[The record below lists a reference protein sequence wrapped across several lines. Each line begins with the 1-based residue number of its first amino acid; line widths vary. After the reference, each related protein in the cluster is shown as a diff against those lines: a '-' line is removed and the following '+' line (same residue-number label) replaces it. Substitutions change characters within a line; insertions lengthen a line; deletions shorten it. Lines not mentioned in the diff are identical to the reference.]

1 MRNQIF
7 KDYSRLDFST
17 PEGRK
22 KIFGALQYFASG
34 ERMKAEA
41 KKVAAA
47 MQAFGTSGDF
57 PTSILPILEKFH
69 ATPAYDTA
77 FEEIFDIRDFTG
89 SKRSGFSILDVED
102 GLAFRKVPVGDS
114 VEIYKM
120 GGTKVDVN
128 FDLYGGGLGWHRT
141 LIDDE
146 EYWTLEDNAGA
157 FVNKAAADKAA
168 AFIALIE
175 AIESTYNLAWQA
187 ADPSGLAVTD
197 ALYTANRDAQ
207 TLNKAAV
214 DILDD
219 IKDKGY
225 GVTPANA
232 QFVVLTPLAIAGRLN
247 KALGL
252 LLQGF
257 AGSPNQVAFKF
268 RLIPTTLLQSSS
280 SYYVCIPKLKAKGGN
295 RMNLTVYNKFEEEKY
310 SDIAVGWQRYGGAI
324 GDQEQFRRCAISA

>member
-22 KIFGALQYFASG
+22 KIFGALQYFAG
-34 ERMKAEA
+34 NERMKAEA

-57 PTSILPILEKFH
+57 PASVLPILEKFH
-69 ATPAYDTA
+69 AVPAYDTG

-89 SKRSGFSILDVED
+89 TKKSGFTILDVED
-102 GLAFRKVPVGDS
+102 GLAFKKVPIGDS
-114 VEIYKM
+114 IEIYKM
-120 GGTKVDVN
+120 GGTKVEVG

-146 EYWTLEDNAGA
+146 EYWTLEDNAVA

-168 AFIALIE
+168 AYYALIE
-175 AIESTYNLAWQA
+175 AIESTYNVAWQA
-187 ADPSGLAVTD
+187 PDPAALATSE
-197 ALYTANRDAQ
+197 ATYTANRDVQ
-207 TLNKAAV
+207 TLNKAAI

-232 QFVVLTPLAIAGRLN
+232 QFVVLAPLALAGRLN
-247 KALGL
+247 RALGL

-257 AGSPNQVAFKF
+257 GGSPNQISFKF
-268 RLIPTTLLQSSS
+268 RPIITTMLESSLY
-280 SYYVCIPKLKAKGGN
+280 YYVCVPKIKAKGGN
-295 RMNLTVYNKFEEEKY
+295 RMNLTIYNKFDEEKY
-310 SDIAVGWQRYGGAI
+310 MDIAAGWYRHGGAI